1 MYNPLLED
9 FTVFDRVSDTGDMIS
24 RAVTRIE
31 SDEDSDIWISVDYQG
46 LFHFDRVQDR
56 LINCLHRDKR
66 KNQLTNVTRFWF
78 EEKLCWVSLY
88 DDNLYYTKIILR
100 HCFLSRILKE
110 KSLLKMISLILGLW
124 VPIIVGISVLLM
136 V

>member
-1 MYNPLLED
+1 MEKD
-9 FTVFDRVSDTGDMIS
+9 C
-24 RAVTRIE
+24 
-31 SDEDSDIWISVDYQG
+31 QG

-66 KNQLTNVTRFWF
+66 KNQLANVTRFWF

-88 DDNLYYTKIILR
+88 DDNLYYTKDNFKTL
-100 HCFLSRILKE
+100 FPFQDSE
-110 KSLLKMISLILGLW
+110 GLGLW